1 MVSWRDRL
9 RPASFRGVPFGV
21 EATSEGTGRRTVVH
35 SFPGSDTPLV
45 QDLGRDVETVAVR
58 AFVVGA
64 DYDLQRDALLAAM
77 REPGPGELIHPHYGA
92 LRVRP
97 LAVRVEHRSR
107 DGGMAALSL
116 TFIESGETPAG
127 LFGTA
132 AGAVAQVEDRADD
145 ALDLSGVEMAESV
158 DLERQPI
165 QALEG
170 LVREFEALSEWL
182 ESLSL
187 AGPLEQVARYR
198 RLVERLGDALLEVA
212 SFPTRQAV
220 LVREALTALSSA
232 VESREVRLELYL
244 DLLRQRPRLV
254 GGAAAYS
261 RAADSNATAFSAL
274 YRTMAAAEAVR
285 EASLIDWPTRQDA
298 ERVREAIQAQV
309 DALMADVGPTGYGAL
324 VRLLTALLEAV
335 PSPET
340 TLPELRPYTP
350 SATVPAVVLAHRLYG
365 DRNRAAEIVSRNGIR
380 HPGRVP
386 AAVRLE
392 VLSA

>member
-1 MVSWRDRL
+1 MTWRDRL

-21 EATSEGTGRRTVVH
+21 EATSEGTGRRTVIH
-35 SFPGSDTPLV
+35 SFPGRDAPLI

-58 AFVVGA
+58 AFVIGA
-64 DYDLQRDALLAAM
+64 DYDLQRDAILAAM
-77 REPGPGELIHPHYGA
+77 REPGPGELVHPHYGA

-107 DGGMAALSL
+107 DGGMATLSL
-116 TFIESGETPAG
+116 TFVEAGDQPAG
-127 LFGTA
+127 LLGSSS
-132 AGAVAQVEDRADD
+132 AVIAQAEDQADEAVELA
-145 ALDLSGVEMAESV
+145 GVEFEEAA

-170 LVREFEALSEWL
+170 LVREFEALAGWL

-187 AGPLEQVARYR
+187 AGPLEQVARFR
-198 RLVERLGDALLEVA
+198 RLAERMGDSLLAVA
-212 SFPTRQAV
+212 SFPSRQAQ
-220 LVREALTALSSA
+220 LVREALTALSDA

-244 DLLRQRPRLV
+244 DLMRQRPRLV

-261 RAADSNATAFSAL
+261 RSADANATAFSAL
-274 YRTMAAAEAVR
+274 YRTIAAAEAVR
-285 EASLIDWPTRQDA
+285 EASLTEWATRQDA
-298 ERVREAIQAQV
+298 ERAREEIQSEV
-309 DALMADVGPTGYGAL
+309 DVLMADVGPTGYGAL

-335 PSPET
+335 PSPES
-340 TLPELRPYTP
+340 TLPELRPFTP
-350 SATVPAVVLAHRLYG
+350 SATVPAVVLAYRLYG
-365 DRNRAAEIVSRNGIR
+365 DRDRDGEIVERNTVR